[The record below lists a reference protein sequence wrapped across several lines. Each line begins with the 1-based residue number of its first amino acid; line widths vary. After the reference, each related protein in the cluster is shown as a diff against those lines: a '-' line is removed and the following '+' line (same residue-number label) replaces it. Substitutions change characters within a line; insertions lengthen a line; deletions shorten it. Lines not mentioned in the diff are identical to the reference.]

1 MPARKPTTTERASAA
16 RAPSP
21 SASSIAKL
29 QRWIDLLAALLSRRF
44 PAPLA
49 ELVRDV
55 PAYRASPSD
64 DALARMFER
73 DKEELRAFG
82 VPIETVQLDEE
93 TSGYLLRARDFYL
106 PILTLPGVVKAASRA
121 RDRSGYRSLEHLT
134 FEPDELEAVAHAGA
148 RVRALGD
155 PLLTADADSALRK
168 LAFDLPVDSARHES
182 EERVLADGRGV
193 DARAF
198 ALLGGA
204 LLRRK
209 RVCFD
214 YHAMSTDATTRRE
227 VEPYGLVFLGAHW
240 YLVGR
245 DVASGERRN
254 FRVSRMRAIEENR
267 ARPRTPDFE
276 PPAAF
281 DLAEHARSRQAWE
294 LGDDDAR
301 EVIVEF
307 RASTGA
313 ARAAAGLGEPVRG
326 APSRRRFRVRR
337 PDTFARWLL
346 SLAGDAV
353 PVEPP
358 EMVQR
363 WRAIARATLAVYEP
377 GDRAREGA

>member
-1 MPARKPTTTERASAA
+1 MPARKKTTAKRKRPSAA
-16 RAPSP
+16 ST
-21 SASSIAKL
+21 SVAKL

-49 ELVRDV
+49 ELKREV
-55 PAYRASPSD
+55 PAYGASPTEE
-64 DALARMFER
+64 ALARMFER
-73 DKEELRAFG
+73 DKEELRSFG
-82 VPIETVQLDEE
+82 VPIETVPMDEE
-93 TSGYLLRARDFYL
+93 TSGYLLRPRDFYL
-106 PILTLPGVVKAASRA
+106 PILTLPGVVKAARRA
-121 RDRSGYRSLEHLT
+121 RDRAGYGSLEHLT
-134 FEPDELEAVAHAGA
+134 FEPDELDAVAHAGA

-155 PLLTADADSALRK
+155 PLLTTDAESALRK

-182 EERVLADGRGV
+182 VERVLGEGERV

-204 LLRRK
+204 LVKRK
-209 RVCFD
+209 RVSFD
-214 YHAMSTDATTRRE
+214 YHAISTDATARRE

-240 YLVGR
+240 YLVAR
-245 DVASGERRN
+245 DLGNGAPRN
-254 FRVSRMRAIEENR
+254 FRLSRMSAIEENR
-267 ARPRTPDFE
+267 GRPRTPDFE
-276 PPAAF
+276 PPPGF

-313 ARAAAGLGEPVRG
+313 VRGAAGLGEKVRG

-346 SLAGDAV
+346 SFAGDAV

-358 EMVQR
+358 EMVER
-363 WRAIARATLAVYEP
+363 WRALARETLAVY
-377 GDRAREGA
+377 GGAA